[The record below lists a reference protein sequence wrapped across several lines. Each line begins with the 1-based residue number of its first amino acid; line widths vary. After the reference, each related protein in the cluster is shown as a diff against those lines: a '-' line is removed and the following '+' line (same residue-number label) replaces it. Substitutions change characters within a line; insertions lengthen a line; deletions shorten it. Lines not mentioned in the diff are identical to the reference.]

1 MTFSERP
8 IEGRTNEAWTEA
20 EVDAAVKTYF
30 DMWTDWLRGT
40 PFVKAER
47 VRRLSELI
55 PARSRQSIELKF
67 MNISSV
73 TSERIDVY
81 LEGYRPLPH
90 IQHDLRRS
98 VSEYLARN
106 RRIIELLEAHKAN
119 ALPASLPSETATE
132 DLVVAPPASSGRQGG
147 SRPGLA
153 AGAWTAA
160 DDFRRRELGR
170 SGEELV
176 VALEKASLTRMGRTD
191 LAKRVWW
198 AAAEIGDGLGYDIAS
213 FRSDGSERRIE
224 VKTTN
229 FGIRTPFYI
238 TRNEVAHS
246 RDHADAFSLYR
257 VFDFRVKPRLYVLDG
272 SVEKT
277 ASLDPYIFVG
287 SPR

>member
-1 MTFSERP
+1 MTPPERP
-8 IEGRTNEAWTEA
+8 IQGRTNEAWTEA
-20 EVDAAVKTYF
+20 EVDAAVRTYF
-30 DMWTDWLRGT
+30 DMWSDWLRGT
-40 PFVKAER
+40 PFVKADR
-47 VRRLSELI
+47 VRRLAEVI

-73 TSERIDVY
+73 TSERMDVY

-90 IQHDLRRS
+90 IQQDLRRS
-98 VSEYLARN
+98 VSEYLAHN

-119 ALPASLPSETATE
+119 GLPPSLPLETATE
-132 DLVVAPPASSGRQGG
+132 DLVVSPPASSGRQSG
-147 SRPGLA
+147 SRPGLT

-176 VALEKASLTRMGRTD
+176 VALEKASLSRLGRAD
-191 LAKRVWW
+191 LANRVRW
-198 AAAEIGDGLGYDIAS
+198 ASVEIGDGLGYDIDS
-213 FRSDGSERRIE
+213 FRPDGSERRIE

-238 TRNEVAHS
+238 TRNEVDHS
-246 RDHADAFSLYR
+246 ANYSHLFSLYR
-257 VFDFRVKPRLYVLDG
+257 VFDFRVSPHLYVLDG
-272 SVEKT
+272 SIEEKAT
-277 ASLDPYIFVG
+277 LDPYVFVG